1 MNYTRNEDIVVQ
13 QAAASANDDAV
24 VQLSEIQLL
33 VVGGGV
39 ADVTLS

>member
-1 MNYTRNEDIVVQ
+1 MEFSRKEEEVVEM
-13 QAAASANDDAV
+13 AIISANQEI

-39 ADVTLS
+39 ADITFS

>member
-1 MNYTRNEDIVVQ
+1 MENLDISVAIADQ
-13 QAAASANDDAV
+13 QQIIELPD
-24 VQLSEIQLL
+24 VQLA